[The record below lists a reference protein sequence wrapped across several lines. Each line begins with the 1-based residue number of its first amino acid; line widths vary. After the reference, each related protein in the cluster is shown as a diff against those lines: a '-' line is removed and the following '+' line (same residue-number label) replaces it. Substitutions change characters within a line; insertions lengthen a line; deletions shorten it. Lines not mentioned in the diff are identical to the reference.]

1 MVVGVLRVGFYGFGA
16 IARLTARLALER
28 GYEVVA
34 AVDIDPGLV
43 GRDIGEV
50 IGLGES
56 LGVKVSKDPS
66 VLAQA
71 DVVIHATSS
80 YLDKVYPQL
89 LRVIELRRDVVST
102 CETLAYPWYRYPVLA
117 RKLDEKASTS
127 GVAVL
132 GTGINPGFLLDT
144 LVVTLTAPF
153 HLIKS
158 IRAVRSVD
166 AAKRRKPFQRKIGVG
181 MDPRLVEEKMR
192 RGELTGHVG
201 FAESVLLVAD
211 AAGIQPTRLVEGQE
225 VVPAEETVK
234 SNDVRVDKGMNLG
247 AKGYGAAYIGDKE
260 VIRIEFHAYVGAEE
274 YEEVLIEGKDYS
286 VKWRSSGTPGDAGT
300 ASVLL
305 HMAEAIQS
313 YGPGLLTMVDLLPF
327 RPRFAV

>member
-1 MVVGVLRVGFYGFGA
+1 MRVGFYGFGA

-28 GYEVVA
+28 GYEIVA

-43 GRDIGEV
+43 GRDVGE
-50 IGLGES
+50 ILGMGER
-56 LGVKVSKDPS
+56 LGVRVSNDPS

-71 DVVIHATSS
+71 DVVIHATGS

-89 LRVIELRRDVVST
+89 RRVIEMRRDVVST
-102 CETLAYPWYRYPVLA
+102 CETLSYPWYRYPVLA
-117 RKLDEKASTS
+117 RKLDEEASLG

-153 HLIKS
+153 HLVKR
-158 IRAVRSVD
+158 IRAVRSID
-166 AAKRRKPFQRKIGVG
+166 AAKRRKPFQKKIGVG
-181 MDPRLVEEKMR
+181 MDPDVVAEKMR

-211 AAGIQPTRLVEGQE
+211 AAGLQPTRVTEGQE
-225 VVPAEETVK
+225 VVPAREDVV
-234 SNDVRVDKGMNLG
+234 SHGVRVERGRNLG
-247 AKGYGAAYIGDKE
+247 ARGFGAAYVGDNE

-274 YEEVLIEGKDYS
+274 YEEITIEGKDYT
-286 VKWRSSGTPGDAGT
+286 VRWRSTGTPGDAGT

-327 RPRFAV
+327 RPRFAVQ